1 MFGIEVF
8 GWTPILHAETKT
20 FRLEGSAYAHLD
32 KELIDRPTGVRF
44 TKSATDGLGYLT
56 NAPQDADL
64 TQIPRI
70 TTNPFGGLA
79 LQYPN
84 SGVGDGDLRG
94 STEAEQIASAKE
106 KALEDKYGYGPYWI
120 DEITTFGCADPTAT
134 NYESDIDFHVGD
146 WYCGYGCADEYRKTN
161 YLGNCLADCEGGY
174 ELVQASLTKPA
185 ECVAIESSGGTDEC
199 ESGYELDD
207 DGNCIESSDEPIDET
222 IEESPNY
229 LLFGGIGVA
238 VLIGFFVMKKRNL

>member
-8 GWTPILHAETKT
+8 GWTPIFHAETKT

-32 KELIDRPTGVRF
+32 KEMIDLPIGVRF
-44 TKSATDGLGYLT
+44 TKSPVDGLGYIT
-56 NAPQDADL
+56 NAPSDADL

-70 TTNPFGGLA
+70 TTNLFGGLA
-79 LQYPN
+79 LQYP
-84 SGVGDGDLRG
+84 SGIGVGDLGG
-94 STEAEQIASAKE
+94 GTKGEQIARAKE
-106 KALEDKYGYGPYWI
+106 IALEDNYGWGPYWI

-146 WYCGYGCADEYRKTN
+146 SYCGYGCDDENRNTD
-161 YLGNCLADCEGGY
+161 YLGNCLADCKEGY
-174 ELVQASLTKPA
+174 ELVQASQAKPA
-185 ECVAIESSGGTDEC
+185 ECVAIEELKGGTDEC

-207 DGNCIESSDEPIDET
+207 DGNCIESSDEPIEEP

-229 LLFGGIGVA
+229 LLFGGIAVA
-238 VLIGFFVMKKRNL
+238 GLIAFVVMKK

>member
-8 GWTPILHAETKT
+8 GWTPIFHAETKT
-20 FRLEGSAYAHLD
+20 FRLEGSVYAHLD
-32 KELIDRPTGVRF
+32 KEVVDRPMGVRF
-44 TKSATDGLGYLT
+44 TKSAIDGLGYLT

-79 LQYPN
+79 LQYP
-84 SGVGDGDLRG
+84 SGVGEMLL
-94 STEAEQIASAKE
+94 SATQAEQIVEAKE
-106 KALEDKYGYGPYWI
+106 IALEDRYDYGPYWI

-134 NYESDIDFHVGD
+134 NYESDIDFHAGD

-161 YLGNCLADCEGGY
+161 HLGNCLADCEDGY
-174 ELVQASLTKPA
+174 ELVQASQAKPA
-185 ECVAIESSGGTDEC
+185 ECVAIEELKNGSKGGTDEC
-199 ESGYELDD
+199 ESGYELDNE
-207 DGNCIESSDEPIDET
+207 GNCIESSDESIDET

-229 LLFGGIGVA
+229 LLFGGIAVA
-238 VLIGFFVMKKRNL
+238 GLMAFVVMKK

>member
-20 FRLEGSAYAHLD
+20 FSLEGSIYAHLD
-32 KELIDRPTGVRF
+32 KEMIDIPTGIRF
-44 TKSATDGLGYLT
+44 TKSAIDGLGYLT

-79 LQYPN
+79 LQYP
-84 SGVGDGDLRG
+84 SGVGEMLL
-94 STEAEQIASAKE
+94 SATQAEQIVEAKE
-106 KALEDKYGYGPYWI
+106 IALEDRYDYGPYWI

-161 YLGNCLADCEGGY
+161 YLGNCLADCEDGY
-174 ELVQASLTKPA
+174 ELVQASQAKPA

-238 VLIGFFVMKKRNL
+238 VLIGFFVMKK